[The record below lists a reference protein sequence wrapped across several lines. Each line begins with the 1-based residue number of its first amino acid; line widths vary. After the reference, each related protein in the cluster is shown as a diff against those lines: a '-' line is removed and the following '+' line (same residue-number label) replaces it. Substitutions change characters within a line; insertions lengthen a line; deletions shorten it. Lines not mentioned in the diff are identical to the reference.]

1 MMISKMN
8 RQLLVQRISLCAS
21 LCAGTLLLAG
31 CGGKQD
37 DTAAAPVTPGAGKQ
51 ASNGAPSIRAQ
62 RQAAGGGVPG
72 APQGTPGAIPGSR
85 PGGLA
90 GGAPQSDPFQV
101 ASAGGRTPNKKDPF
115 FPTWHTDPPPPYI
128 FGEIT
133 PIRVADQQIETPPVG
148 DVTVR
153 EVPTRRVSG
162 IMSGDGIYAIIEQ
175 NGESEIVKPGSR
187 TKDGYTVVSIDNDT
201 VKLRRKDN
209 NIIRT
214 QTVPLSDESTGGQ
227 ATGGQGRFGG
237 GGAFGGQGAGMPGPA
252 GMGGGGGGG
261 GSAE

>member
-1 MMISKMN
+1 MMISRMN
-8 RQLLVQRISLCAS
+8 RQPLIHRIGLCAT

-37 DTAAAPVTPGAGKQ
+37 DTATAPVTPGTGKQ
-51 ASNGAPSIRAQ
+51 TGDAGQSPRAL
-62 RQAAGGGVPG
+62 RQAAGRGAPG
-72 APQGTPGAIPGSR
+72 APSVMGTPPGAAPG
-85 PGGLA
+85 A
-90 GGAPQSDPFQV
+90 KASDPFQV
-101 ASAGGRTPNKKDPF
+101 ASARNPNKKDPF
-115 FPTWHTDPPPPYI
+115 FPTWHTDPPPPDI
-128 FGEIT
+128 FQDIQ
-133 PIRVADQQIETPPVG
+133 PIRVADQQIDTPPVG

-214 QTVPLSDESTGGQ
+214 QTVPLSDESTGGP
-227 ATGGQGRFGG
+227 AAGGQGRFGG
-237 GGAFGGQGAGMPGPA
+237 SGAFGGRGAGMPGPA
-252 GMGGGGGGG
+252 GMGGGKGDSGGG